1 MESED
6 SLIRRIAR
14 AVPSRFGGVKDE
26 LRLGIGD
33 DSAILRQAAGMEWV
47 VSCDGFLE
55 GVHFLVWTH
64 PAESV
69 GYKALARA
77 ASDLAAMGAEPRF
90 FLMSL
95 ALPAERTGRWLDEFL
110 GGMSRAARQLGM
122 RLAGG
127 DTTRRDSVGVGVT
140 VLGQI
145 ASGRALRRSGARPGH
160 LIYVS
165 GKLGEAKLGLDL
177 VLMGNAN
184 KREFARF
191 SARHLYP
198 HIRVELGCWLARRRV
213 ASAAIDVSDGL
224 STDLT
229 RLARASKVGARIQ
242 ADRIP
247 TVTVP
252 EAVQRRLAGRVDL
265 LDMALHGGEDYE
277 LLFTVPPA
285 RVRLLRSAP
294 GSKQLACIGEITR
307 DRRIWVADAS
317 GKAHPLKPS
326 GWDPFAGR
334 SRR

>member
-14 AVPSRFGGVKDE
+14 AVPSRFGGPKDE

-33 DSAILRQAAGMEWV
+33 DSAILRQTAGMEWV

-55 GVHFLVWTH
+55 GVHFLVRTH

-77 ASDLAAMGAEPRF
+77 TSDLAAMGAEPRF

-95 ALPAERTGRWLDEFL
+95 ALPVERTGRWLDGFL
-110 GGMSRAARQLGM
+110 AGMGRAARQLGM

-127 DTTRRDSVGVGVT
+127 DTTRNDSVGVGIT

-145 ASGRALRRSGARPGH
+145 ASGQALTRSGARPGH

-198 HIRVELGCWLARRRV
+198 HIRVELGRWLSRRRV

-229 RLARASKVGARIQ
+229 RLARATKVGARIH

-252 EAVQRRLAGRVDL
+252 EAIRRQLDGPVDPSE
-265 LDMALHGGEDYE
+265 MALHGGDDYE

-294 GSKQLACIGEITR
+294 GSQQLTCIGETTR
-307 DRRIWVADAS
+307 DRRIWLADVS
-317 GKAHPLKPS
+317 GKAKLLKPG
-326 GWDPFAGR
+326 GWDPFVGR
-334 SRR
+334 SRS